1 MEEENEQVD
10 PSNICHRVKVYTL
23 SCNKWVDR
31 GTGYCSG
38 LFEPEPHFHVINEA
52 DSKDI
57 LLDCPIKG
65 TTQYQRQQDTL
76 IVWTNNDDG
85 TDYALSFQ
93 ESEGCLQ
100 ICEFLIKVQREGI
113 EPNISL
119 VAIIQSGDGEISEV
133 VAGPILE
140 LPDVKIGQ
148 LKDVL
153 DVLTMAQFRNRVM
166 TQINSDWLRE
176 LCRVFQKCEKE
187 KLLSDIYCL
196 TDIVKTLVFANE
208 IDFFEMFIQE
218 GILNNIIGILEYE
231 PEYPGLKMNWRE
243 YYEGNVRE
251 KVVVKV
257 EDVNIS
263 KTIREISELKFLRD
277 VVLTKLI
284 DDCGYGCISMMI
296 QDRECKALES
306 LMKEERFFDDYLQ
319 MYNDNQSD
327 LKLKNDGIKLLNQLV
342 NMSKSLQGHQRSDF
356 FKLLITKGLSRLI
369 DYAMKSTDED
379 NVKLITQV
387 MSMMLEHDLFLL
399 KDPTCYNNPLMETLI
414 DIHLGNEDI
423 GLQTQTYE
431 AIKLL
436 IDPGDS
442 TIIDESFYEVFYDNR
457 AYAYKLFTPLLRV
470 VRDIKY
476 LQECTQKRSYMLK
489 LEHNVELLSH
499 IARIHDS
506 DYSRSFIIDNNLL
519 YGVDSLIGQSSLKMQ
534 TRLSG
539 VRCMRHIVMLN
550 NPHYMR
556 HIQDKE
562 LLRSAL
568 KLLVETTERG
578 ENTLVSAAC
587 LALSECLPSNFK
599 VAKNT
604 LRGSAENKRGNQ
616 SVGLGATLK
625 RGLGDVDDV
634 DDVVDCGGFNSSDAD
649 HANEH
654 DLNGGRNI
662 QRNNKCNNGGGN
674 MGEPDKRPRV

>member
-23 SCNKWVDR
+23 SCDKWVDR

-356 FKLLITKGLSRLI
+356 FKLLITK
-369 DYAMKSTDED
+369 
-379 NVKLITQV
+379 
-387 MSMMLEHDLFLL
+387 
-399 KDPTCYNNPLMETLI
+399 
-414 DIHLGNEDI
+414 
-423 GLQTQTYE
+423 